1 MGIVAVDV
9 GGTKI
14 AAATVAPEGALG
26 PIRRLPTRAAEG
38 PQAVLEQ
45 IAAAVSSV
53 DPRPDAIGIGTA
65 GVVDASAGR
74 IISATDAMPGWPG
87 VDVVAEVRART
98 EAPLITVVNDV
109 DAHALGEAVLGAGRG
124 HDMVLC
130 VAVGTGIGAGLVIGG
145 GIHFGGHH
153 VAGEIGHMPAAG
165 AEGLRCPCGRPGH
178 LEAVGAGPAIARQYT
193 ARSGQPVADAREVF
207 RRATEGDGVA
217 ADCIERSAVAVG
229 SSLAGAMTLLDPDI
243 IVVGGGLPE
252 AGEQWWSP
260 MSAAFGSELIDVL
273 AGASLV
279 PAELGSNAALHGA
292 GILARELIQGQT
304 SGGSLGAPPV
314 GDIIEMPSDG
324 GQA

>member
-14 AAATVAPEGALG
+14 AAATVASDGALG

-45 IAAAVSSV
+45 IVAAVRGV
-53 DPRPDAIGIGTA
+53 DPCPDAIGIGTA
-65 GVVDASAGR
+65 GVVDAGAGR

-98 EAPLITVVNDV
+98 GAPLVTVVNDV

-130 VAVGTGIGAGLVIGG
+130 VAVGTGIGAGLVSGG
-145 GIHFGGHH
+145 RIHFGGHH

-165 AEGLRCPCGRPGH
+165 AEGLRCSCGRPGH

-193 ARSGQPVADAREVF
+193 ARSGQSVEDTREVF
-207 RRATEGDGVA
+207 QRAMEGDRVA

-229 SSLAGAMTLLDPDI
+229 RALAGAMTLLDPDI
-243 IVVGGGLPE
+243 IVVGGGLPD
-252 AGEQWWSP
+252 AGTQWWNP
-260 MSAAFGSELIDVL
+260 MSTAFGSELIDVL
-273 AGASLV
+273 ADAALV
-279 PAELGSNAALHGA
+279 PAELGSSAALHGA
-292 GILARELIQGQT
+292 GILARKLVQGQT
-304 SGGSLGAPPV
+304 PGGALGTRPV
-314 GDIIEMPSDG
+314 GDVIETPSDG
-324 GQA
+324 GRL